1 MAEEYE
7 YGVLDTLRGQVYEH
21 PRIQVWFKNPKADHG
36 DYEYTCEQPA
46 KWTPY
51 NANLQMGAIKVVS
64 DCSQVVPEKVEK
76 KITGGVEP
84 TLMLI
89 NMVKDIRMEELRAG
103 KEDRIREMAMEM
115 KRKKKEGQAKPK
127 YCWI

>member
-1 MAEEYE
+1 MSA
-7 YGVLDTLRGQVYEH
+7 QVNSTETSS
-21 PRIQVWFKNPKADHG
+21 Q
-36 DYEYTCEQPA
+36 
-46 KWTPY
+46 
-51 NANLQMGAIKVVS
+51 VVS

-103 KEDRIREMAMEM
+103 KVRQND
-115 KRKKKEGQAKPK
+115 KKSIIMVD
-127 YCWI
+127 YD

>member
-1 MAEEYE
+1 MSA
-7 YGVLDTLRGQVYEH
+7 QVNSTVTSS
-21 PRIQVWFKNPKADHG
+21 Q
-36 DYEYTCEQPA
+36 
-46 KWTPY
+46 
-51 NANLQMGAIKVVS
+51 VVS

-103 KEDRIREMAMEM
+103 KVRQNDKNSIIMVD
-115 KRKKKEGQAKPK
+115 
-127 YCWI
+127 YD